1 MRARNTEE
9 RDLQKQ
15 IQGLREE
22 NIWLRDVVDRRANPL
37 RRFWYWVIR
46 NQLTIVLI
54 IFGGAIFFA
63 LLEIRNNTE
72 EILRELRNGQSVEV
86 QHRLAVID
94 AVQSQHGR

>member
-9 RDLQKQ
+9 QDLQKQ
-15 IQGLREE
+15 VQGLREE
-22 NIWLRDVVDRRANPL
+22 NVWLRDVVERRANPL
-37 RRFWYWVIR
+37 RLFRYWVIR

-86 QHRLAVID
+86 QRGWAVTHAI
-94 AVQSQHGR
+94 